1 MTNTIAEPA
10 PEIEWPTLALAVV
23 IYGGWIGLTLLHA
36 QVPLWLLVPLG
47 AWLVCWQSSLQHE
60 VLHGHPTRL
69 RWLNTA
75 LAFPPLALWLPFERY
90 RATHLQHHDNARLT
104 DPLDDPESRYLTPE
118 DFARASP
125 FMRLALRAQATLAG
139 RLLIGPFWAVGTF
152 FISEARTISAG
163 DRGLLRTWSVHIV
176 AAGLVSTW
184 IVGVCGMSLGLY
196 VLAFALPGTSLMLIR
211 SFCEHRAEADF
222 DRRTA
227 VVDGQGPF
235 ALLFLNNNLHAAHHE
250 HPQLAWYALPAY
262 WRQHRGRLLAANG
275 DLLYR
280 GYGDVFSRF
289 LLRPHDCVQHPL
301 GRAPRR
307 TS

>member
-1 MTNTIAEPA
+1 MGMIGIVFVRSAEGHNRAYNSGAGLPNTNFDREFPILLG
-10 PEIEWPTLALAVV
+10 EIWTTMHDNGENIQETVHTDYNPDYFTLNGRVYPQTVLPNGDPSLPNQP
-23 IYGGWIGLTLLHA
+23 I
-36 QVPLWLLVPLG
+36 
-47 AWLVCWQSSLQHE
+47 SSLIQ
-60 VLHGHPTRL
+60 V
-69 RWLNTA
+69 N
-75 LAFPPLALWLPFERY
+75 
-90 RATHLQHHDNARLT
+90 
-104 DPLDDPESRYLTPE
+104 
-118 DFARASP
+118 
-125 FMRLALRAQATLAG
+125 
-139 RLLIGPFWAVGTF
+139 
-152 FISEARTISAG
+152 AG